1 MQIALVI
8 NGSKSPQLQALRDQV
23 ERLRRCGHE
32 VQPFVTFEPGDA
44 RRMARDGASDGAELV
59 LAAGGDG
66 TVNEV
71 ANGLNDFLGGRADAF
86 PRLGIIPVGTAN
98 DFANALGL
106 PQEVGAAIDVAVGGV
121 PRRLNVARVN
131 DRCFLN
137 VSTGGFGA
145 QATKGAPA
153 EGKRLLGT
161 LAYAL
166 TGAREL
172 MAMEPCEGSFSTD
185 DRVVYE
191 GPFVL
196 FAVGNTER
204 TGGGNLLTPRADPAD
219 HLLDLCVVKEV
230 SKMEFTGLLRALRS
244 GQHLDDP
251 AVVYVQAERFLVRSD
266 ADLDVNADGEP
277 VEASRTFEYALA
289 GYRLPVMVPA
299 GTETGPPP
307 VQ

>member
-8 NGSKSPQLQALRDQV
+8 NGSKSSHLQALREQV
-23 ERLRRCGHE
+23 KRLRGMGHE

-44 RRMARDGASDGAELV
+44 RRMARDAAGAGAELV

-71 ANGLNDFLGGRADAF
+71 ANGLNDFLGGRANAF

-106 PQEVGAAIDVAVGGV
+106 PQGVEAAVDVAVGGV
-121 PRRLNVARVN
+121 PRRLNVAMVN

-137 VSTGGFGA
+137 VSSGGFGA

-172 MAMEPCEGSFSTD
+172 IGMHPCEGSFSTAD
-185 DRVVYE
+185 QVVYE

-219 HLLDLCVVKEV
+219 HLLDLCIVKEV
-230 SKMEFTGLLRALRS
+230 SKMEFTGLLRALRN

-251 AVVYVQAERFLVRSD
+251 AVVYVQAERFLVRSE
-266 ADLDVNADGEP
+266 ADLAVNADGEP
-277 VEASRTFEYALA
+277 VSESRSFDYALA
-289 GYRLPVMVPA
+289 GYRLPVVGPA
-299 GTETGPPP
+299 VSGAFA
-307 VQ
+307 Q